1 MSTTPPPQTDRLP
14 NNMLVGAE
22 VIKHLRL
29 DYNETT
35 GNPHD
40 RKRGLRTLRTL
51 RDTGRITYV
60 KLGSRTVI
68 YPRAAVEQCK
78 KDFTVEASA

>member
-35 GNPHD
+35 GNPTD
-40 RKRGLRTLRTL
+40 RDLGLRRLRTL
-51 RDTGRITYV
+51 RDTGRISYV

-68 YPRAAVEQCK
+68 YPRSAVEQCK